1 MRHDYVTITRRLEY
15 HRSYVTAD
23 VKHRFFGWK
32 IRCYEIS
39 RLRLTNST
47 SSRISHFALV
57 TTMRKSSLWFALILS
72 GSLFAQVAE
81 PSAPQ
86 TTPQQMVATPSSNVV
101 STLSQLQSTI
111 ENARVDLARLRVDKW
126 KADSS
131 VKQQTAAN
139 VESLQRNMT
148 GALPTLVT
156 AAQQNPSSLNASF
169 KLYRNVNVLYDV
181 MTNVTESAG
190 ALGAK
195 EEYAALARDLNGLDN
210 ARRTLAD
217 AMDAMTAQRD
227 ADFARMQ
234 QAARQV
240 QQQAATPPKK
250 TLIDDNATEKKP
262 APKKKKTTA
271 APKQ

>member
-1 MRHDYVTITRRLEY
+1 
-15 HRSYVTAD
+15 
-23 VKHRFFGWK
+23 
-32 IRCYEIS
+32 
-39 RLRLTNST
+39 
-47 SSRISHFALV
+47 
-57 TTMRKSSLWFALILS
+57 MRKSTLWFALSLS
-72 GSLFAQVAE
+72 GSLFAQVAQ
-81 PSAPQ
+81 PTTPQ
-86 TTPQQMVATPSSNVV
+86 TAPQQMVATPASNVM
-101 STLSQLQSTI
+101 STLPRLQSTI

-190 ALGAK
+190 AFGAK
-195 EEYAALARDLNGLDN
+195 EEYAALARDLNGLDE

-217 AMDAMTAQRD
+217 AMDSLTAQRD
-227 ADFARMQ
+227 ADFARIQ
-234 QAARQV
+234 QTARQV
-240 QQQAATPPKK
+240 QQQTATPPKK
-250 TLIDDNATEKKP
+250 ILIDDNAPEKKP
-262 APKKKKTTA
+262 APKKKKSTTT
-271 APKQ
+271 PKE